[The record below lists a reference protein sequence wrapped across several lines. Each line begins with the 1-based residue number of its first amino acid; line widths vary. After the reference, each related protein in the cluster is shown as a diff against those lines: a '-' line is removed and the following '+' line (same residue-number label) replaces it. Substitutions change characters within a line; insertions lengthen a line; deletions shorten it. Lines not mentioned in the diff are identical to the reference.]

1 MSVRRHAKHF
11 FLHYGQARRYQKFKS
26 LFRNLSFPPSILD
39 IPGVISSF
47 SISYTSLGLRGRK
60 KKKQGPISASPNCKQ
75 SKPIKRNKNKPEDCR
90 GIYFSTKPVVGVAN
104 YPERRRVAG
113 RRAGR
118 PFPTAS
124 TSSVYAA
131 AMSTVVLGKGLCGEG
146 CCKMLITKR
155 DFVRRSRFMSGCDSF
170 QLLLIVVGIEVI

>member
-1 MSVRRHAKHF
+1 MQNTFSYIMVKQEDTRSSKACFAISPSHLRFWISQVSFRLSVS
-11 FLHYGQARRYQKFKS
+11 LIQAS
-26 LFRNLSFPPSILD
+26 D
-39 IPGVISSF
+39 CGEE
-47 SISYTSLGLRGRK
+47 

-146 CCKMLITKR
+146 CSKMLITKR